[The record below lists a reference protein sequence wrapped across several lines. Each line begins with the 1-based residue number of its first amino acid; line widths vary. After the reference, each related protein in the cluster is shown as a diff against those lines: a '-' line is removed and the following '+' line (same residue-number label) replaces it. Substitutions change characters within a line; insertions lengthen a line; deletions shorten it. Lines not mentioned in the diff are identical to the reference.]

1 MASSSAACVFGGV
14 RLTSSASSRLV
25 KTGPSRKRKLP
36 ASSTSWPVTSDG
48 IRSGVNCTRRV
59 CRSRAAATALTRSV
73 LATPG
78 TPSSRT
84 WPRTRRA
91 ATSPESTPSWPT
103 TTFPTSSRSAST
115 ASLGSGTDDLLH
127 GRDLGRQGHQLVVAS
142 EGHGG
147 ERSPQALDGD
157 AGAGGGR
164 GGHHL
169 RQRVDGQPEP
179 LGQAPLEVGPQQRA
193 GLVPAARLLE
203 QVAD

>member
-59 CRSRAAATALTRSV
+59 CRSRAAARVFTRSV

-78 TPSSRT
+78 TPSRST
-84 WPRTRRA
+84 WPRTSRA
-91 ATSPESTPSWPT
+91 ATRPDSTPSWPT

-127 GRDLGRQGHQLVVAS
+127 GRHLGRQGHQLVVTS
-142 EGHGG
+142 EGNGG
-147 ERSPQALDGD
+147 EGLPQALDGQTR
-157 AGAGGGR
+157 AGGGG

-169 RQRVDGQPEP
+169 DRRVEREAEALGQPP
-179 LGQAPLEVGPQQRA
+179 AEVGPQ
-193 GLVPAARLLE
+193 
-203 QVAD
+203 